1 MMPLFEPFQTQG
13 GARPGGVG
21 EKRPPRGGRDGRCP
35 ARTRSGRGQS
45 EMGGAA

>member
-1 MMPLFEPFQTQG
+1 MTPSATQG

-35 ARTRSGRGQS
+35 GRKRPGRCWAVM
-45 EMGGAA
+45 EPYR